1 MFKKRKNKNKK
12 KSKIIFLEENN
23 NIDNNNNNSKLKI
36 NLNDIKNK
44 IEENKIKIKKG
55 ICIKNGTKIKFE
67 DFNNKNDINEED
79 ENKKY
84 YKIINFVSEKKIKN
98 NFLEKKKSKENNFID
113 NKINFKENMSKQ
125 LYTLPDYLN
134 MANNEDISD
143 KKINDINRI
152 EKIKIL
158 EIETKLN
165 KKESMKN
172 NIIDIDSDDDN
183 NNKKEEIE
191 IKKLFGKTFYNKNS
205 RKFKYYEDEKKNK
218 NENNNKNNY
227 QKI

>member
-1 MFKKRKNKNKK
+1 MFNKRKNKNKK
-12 KSKIIFLEENN
+12 SSKIILLDENN
-23 NIDNNNNNSKLKI
+23 NIDNNNNNKLKI
-36 NLNDIKNK
+36 NFNDIKNK
-44 IEENKIKIKKG
+44 IEDNKIKIKKG
-55 ICIKNGTKIKFE
+55 IFIKNGKKIKFE
-67 DFNNKNDINEED
+67 DFNNQKDSKEDNEN
-79 ENKKY
+79 ENF

-98 NFLEKKKSKENNFID
+98 NFLEKKKLKENNFLD
-113 NKINFKENMSKQ
+113 NKINFKENMNKL

-134 MANNEDISD
+134 IANNEEISD

-183 NNKKEEIE
+183 KKKKHEIE
-191 IKKLFGKTFYNKNS
+191 IKKLFGRTFCNKNS
-205 RKFKYYEDEKKNK
+205 RKFKYYED
-218 NENNNKNNY
+218 NNKTQIKNNVKNY
-227 QKI
+227 QKK

>member
-1 MFKKRKNKNKK
+1 MFNKRKNKNKK
-12 KSKIIFLEENN
+12 KSKIILLDEIDN
-23 NIDNNNNNSKLKI
+23 NIDNNNNNKLKI
-36 NLNDIKNK
+36 NFNDIKNK
-44 IEENKIKIKKG
+44 IEDNKIKIKKG
-55 ICIKNGTKIKFE
+55 ICIKNGTKNKFE
-67 DFNNKNDINEED
+67 YFNNQNDSNED
-79 ENKKY
+79 NENKNL

-98 NFLEKKKSKENNFID
+98 NFLEKKKLKENNFID

-183 NNKKEEIE
+183 KNKKHEIE
-191 IKKLFGKTFYNKNS
+191 IKKLFGRTFCNKNS
-205 RKFKYYEDEKKNK
+205 RKFKYYEDINKTK
-218 NENNNKNNY
+218 NENNEKNY
-227 QKI
+227 QKK